1 MKAWWYDLSQ
11 RERLLI
17 MAAGALAGILFV
29 SLLMVRPLAQ
39 WRADAGDR
47 AAAARDGYELV
58 ASAAAVGSPDA
69 GAAPRANVPLRQSIT
84 SSAVE
89 AQIELVRIGAVSNGQ
104 IEVQPQP
111 VEGERMF
118 RWLGALE
125 NQYGVKVVFADISRA
140 EGGAVNAQVLVLE
153 RN

>member
-1 MKAWWYDLSQ
+1 MTAWWYDLSQ

-17 MAAGALAGILFV
+17 MAAGALAAV
-29 SLLMVRPLAQ
+29 LLVRPLAQ
-39 WRADAGDR
+39 WRGAAADR
-47 AAAARDGYELV
+47 ADAARDGYELV

-69 GAAPRANVPLRQSIT
+69 AAAPRANVPLRQSIT
-84 SSAVE
+84 SSAVN

-111 VEGERMF
+111 VEGARLF
-118 RWLGALE
+118 QWLGALE